1 MNKIDY
7 MTSPGQT
14 TGQDTRQAAL
24 FRWLPRRQAQPNTA
38 PPRPEWHP
46 HFGDIAGT
54 DLASWLSSY
63 ADHGTPE
70 RSIVLAT
77 DERTGS
83 EWLCQLLGATGRL
96 GRPSEYLNT
105 AWMQRFVADYPADV
119 ATQIVVAH
127 RVGTTANRCFAMKLH
142 PWHLDRLL
150 QGGTV
155 SATFPAVSFVRLV
168 RHDLLAQAIS
178 LYRAR
183 QTGSFHF
190 HIAKERDVAF
200 DATAIELVLR
210 ELAVNRARWDMYV
223 ARTGV
228 APIVV
233 SYEELRANSFG
244 VVRQIAE
251 CAGERVRRR
260 DVGATRSI
268 GRQSDV
274 RSTEW
279 RERYLRER
287 GNLDR
292 FDPL

>member
-1 MNKIDY
+1 M
-7 MTSPGQT
+7 
-14 TGQDTRQAAL
+14 AL
-24 FRWLPRRQAQPNTA
+24 RNVRLCSRPTNGPVANGSANSSARRDGLGGRPNT
-38 PPRPEWHP
+38 
-46 HFGDIAGT
+46 
-54 DLASWLSSY
+54 S
-63 ADHGTPE
+63 
-70 RSIVLAT
+70 VLRGWQAH
-77 DERTGS
+77 
-83 EWLCQLLGATGRL
+83 L
-96 GRPSEYLNT
+96 
-105 AWMQRFVADYPADV
+105 ADYPADV

-233 SYEELRANSFG
+233 SYEELRADSFP
-244 VVRQIAE
+244 VVRRIAE
-251 CAGERVRRR
+251 CAGERV
-260 DVGATRSI
+260 
-268 GRQSDV
+268 
-274 RSTEW
+274 
-279 RERYLRER
+279 
-287 GNLDR
+287 
-292 FDPL
+292 